1 MTRPWIPS
9 QPVHHHHHLI
19 HDLLPLCS
27 LWLLGTIVQIATKI
41 RVALALFDT
50 LLVSFSISVLL
61 VQIHLVC
68 QHPHQCHQ
76 SNPVSLCQSDPLMCA
91 LQNQSSL
98 NLLLWINLHALY
110 ASVLHLIVLHEQW
123 WHYTSTWV
131 KKIQSRAA
139 IITFFVEQVL
149 PYSSWLM
156 LVVVTRIKHTH
167 NKQQQQH
174 QQAPFFYDT
183 KLFAPLPPLFYIPYV
198 FDLFSSYCTLSLYI
212 NLPFFKPHHHIY
224 IYHYRTVK
232 EIHL

>member
-27 LWLLGTIVQIATKI
+27 LWLLGTIIQIATKI

-174 QQAPFFYDT
+174 QQAPFFLRHKTFCSSSPTFLYSIC
-183 KLFAPLPPLFYIPYV
+183 FWPLFFLLHFKSLYQSPFLQAPSSYIYIP
-198 FDLFSSYCTLSLYI
+198 L
-212 NLPFFKPHHHIY
+212 
-224 IYHYRTVK
+224 
-232 EIHL
+232 

>member
-9 QPVHHHHHLI
+9 HLVHHHHHLI

-27 LWLLGTIVQIATKI
+27 LWLLGTIIQIATKI

-167 NKQQQQH
+167 NKQQQQ
-174 QQAPFFYDT
+174 APFFYDT